1 MRKRNKEEPLSLET
15 RAFLS
20 ILLDVLAD
28 ELTEREQDKAMA
40 ETSLARLVATLGA
53 DAIREAMDTIR
64 ETARLYSRDPRL
76 IERAITKRRKADAAG
91 RTEL

>member
-1 MRKRNKEEPLSLET
+1 MSKRAEHEALSIET
-15 RAFLS
+15 RAFLTV
-20 ILLDVLAD
+20 LLDILAD

-53 DAIREAMDTIR
+53 DAIQEAMDTIR
-64 ETARLYSRDPRL
+64 ETARLYARDARL
-76 IERAITKRRKADAAG
+76 IDHAIKKRRKLDAAG